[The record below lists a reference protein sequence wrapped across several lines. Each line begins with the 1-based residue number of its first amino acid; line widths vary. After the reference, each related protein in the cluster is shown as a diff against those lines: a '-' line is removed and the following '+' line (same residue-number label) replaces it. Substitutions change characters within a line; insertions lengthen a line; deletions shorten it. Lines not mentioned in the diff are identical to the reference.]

1 MLCRACGNE
10 LIAFEYCPECNEA
23 IHWKC
28 SSSSCERENEKS
40 VHTHNNMQKV
50 QEFSKKASVAG
61 AAAVATLVSGL
72 SSIILIA

>member
-40 VHTHNNMQKV
+40 VHTHNSMQKV
-50 QEFSKKASVAG
+50 QDFSKKTSVAG
-61 AAAVATLVSGL
+61 AAAVATFVSGL
-72 SSIILIA
+72 SSIILMA

>member
-10 LIAFEYCPECNEA
+10 LLAFEYCPECNEA

-28 SSSSCERENEKS
+28 SSCEKENEKS
-40 VHTHNNMQKV
+40 VHTHNSIQKV
-50 QEFSKKASVAG
+50 QDISKKASVAG

-72 SSIILIA
+72 SSIILIT

>member
-10 LIAFEYCPECNEA
+10 LIAFEYCFECNEA

-28 SSSSCERENEKS
+28 SSCERENEKS
-40 VHTHNNMQKV
+40 VHTHNNIQKV
-50 QEFSKKASVAG
+50 QDPSKKASVTG

>member
-1 MLCRACGNE
+1 MLCRGCGNE
-10 LIAFEYCPECNEA
+10 LIAFEYCPECDEA

-28 SSSSCERENEKS
+28 TSCERENEKS
-40 VHTHNNMQKV
+40 VHTHTNIQKV
-50 QEFSKKASVAG
+50 QDLSKKASVAG

>member
-1 MLCRACGNE
+1 MLCRGCGNE
-10 LIAFEYCPECNEA
+10 LIAFEYCPECDEA

-28 SSSSCERENEKS
+28 TSCERENEKS
-40 VHTHNNMQKV
+40 VHTHTTNMQKV
-50 QEFSKKASVAG
+50 QDLSKKASVAG